1 MSSGTTIEQDEDGWW
16 AYYGPGTRSV
26 LSSDRDPLHSDHEDT
41 KRELMKLVKAAEPC
55 KCKDCVKDLSGTKK
69 LVKQ

>member
-1 MSSGTTIEQDEDGWW
+1 MNNADLIEQDEDGWW
-16 AYYGPGTRSV
+16 AYYKPGTRSM

-55 KCKDCVKDLSGTKK
+55 TCKDCVKDIQGR
-69 LVKQ
+69 